1 MKVSFNYIISFFLR
15 KERFY
20 LAGEPFRANEI
31 ADWYKI
37 YTDAISRASNFI
49 TKPTAPTQG
58 AIGLASHINNLAAV
72 ISAFQG
78 DPILGKDVTVTY
90 QTIDPVSVGQLIKRS
105 TANQIIAGGNVL
117 AVVKCRNQVTYSNSN
132 NNNGSNNN
140 GDNSNGNNSN
150 GNNSYGD
157 KSNGN
162 HGNGSHSNGTCS
174 NGTNS
179 ITCSNVANQNGGYSH
194 GNGQNSNGKCQN
206 GKNSNGVNS
215 NIAYTNGSHSNGKK
229 SYSSRS
235 NGTKYNGSK
244 SYGTN
249 SRGTKTNGYNA
260 NGSNSTGACT
270 NGFTYHSNVYNQN
283 GVCP

>member
-1 MKVSFNYIISFFLR
+1 M
-15 KERFY
+15 
-20 LAGEPFRANEI
+20 AGEPFQANEI

-132 NNNGSNNN
+132 NNNNFMFNQPN
-140 GDNSNGNNSN
+140 IDNSVNVN
-150 GNNSYGD
+150 D
-157 KSNGN
+157 KIITLS
-162 HGNGSHSNGTCS
+162 TCTDD
-174 NGTNS
+174 NTGRKVVHAKL
-179 ITCSNVANQNGGYSH
+179 VA
-194 GNGQNSNGKCQN
+194 
-206 GKNSNGVNS
+206 
-215 NIAYTNGSHSNGKK
+215 
-229 SYSSRS
+229 
-235 NGTKYNGSK
+235 
-244 SYGTN
+244 
-249 SRGTKTNGYNA
+249 
-260 NGSNSTGACT
+260 
-270 NGFTYHSNVYNQN
+270 VY
-283 GVCP
+283 